1 MFEVSSSD
9 LVVVKVKVDE
19 DIEENLVDIVVSVVL
34 AESEV
39 EVWKVV
45 EVESEVGGDVM
56 FVEGK
61 VWNGDAVCVML
72 V

>member
-1 MFEVSSSD
+1 M
-9 LVVVKVKVDE
+9 VVVKVKVDE

-45 EVESEVGGDVM
+45 EVESKVGEDVI
-56 FVEGK
+56 FVESK
-61 VWNGDAVCVML
+61 VWDGNNVCVML
-72 V
+72 E

>member
-1 MFEVSSSD
+1 M
-9 LVVVKVKVDE
+9 VVVKVNVDE
-19 DIEENLVDIVVSVVL
+19 DIEENLVDNVVPVVL

-39 EVWKVV
+39 EVWKVFD
-45 EVESEVGGDVM
+45 VESEVGEDVM

-61 VWNGDAVCVML
+61 VLDGDAVCVML

>member
-45 EVESEVGGDVM
+45 EVESEVGEDVM

-61 VWNGDAVCVML
+61 VWNGDAVCVM
-72 V
+72 